1 MKKRIVIYSV
11 FLGVLTI
18 MTILGLVNLIL
29 ETKYTNNDITFTVNN
44 KEAYFVAS
52 GQYYYGN
59 VSEPTK
65 TYSAQYTQE
74 DLYKGEQITIEE
86 WNIGESVFVPEA
98 TNEEDVIKTL
108 KYVITITNRNDERNL
123 SIKLNNVAVH
133 KDGYFTTEIK
143 FNDEQVYYNAET
155 NYINKNNMFD
165 DSTNTSLVSAKEG
178 KVIGVNG
185 SLKITIVMNL
195 ITRSKPINAVNNFN
209 FELTSVQI

>member
-11 FLGVLTI
+11 FLVVLTI
-18 MTILGLVNLIL
+18 MTILGLINLVL
-29 ETKYTNNDITFTVNN
+29 DTKYTNNDITFTVNN
-44 KEAYFVAS
+44 EEAYFVAS
-52 GQYYYGN
+52 GQYYYGD

-86 WNIGESVFVPEA
+86 WDIGNSAFVNDDQNPE
-98 TNEEDVIKTL
+98 NNIKTL

-143 FNDEQVYYNAET
+143 FNDEQVYCNAET
-155 NYINKNNMFD
+155 NYINQNNMFD
-165 DSTNTSLVSAKEG
+165 DTTNSSLVSAKEG

-195 ITRSKPINAVNNFN
+195 ITRSKPISAVNNFN

>member
-11 FLGVLTI
+11 FLGVLAI
-18 MTILGLVNLIL
+18 MTILGLVNLVL
-29 ETKYTNNDITFTVNN
+29 DTKYTNNDVTFTVKNE
-44 KEAYFVAS
+44 EAYFVAS
-52 GQYYYGN
+52 GQYYYGD

-74 DLYKGEQITIEE
+74 DLYKGEEITIEE
-86 WNIGESVFVPEA
+86 WNIGNSAFVNDDQNPE
-98 TNEEDVIKTL
+98 NNVKTL

-143 FNDEQVYYNAET
+143 YNDEQVYYNAET
-155 NYINKNNMFD
+155 NYVNKNNMFD
-165 DSTNTSLVSAKEG
+165 DATNNTLVSAKEG
-178 KVIGVNG
+178 KVIGVND

-195 ITRSKPINAVNNFN
+195 ITRSKPISAVNNFN
-209 FELTSVQI
+209 FELKSVQI